1 MSSAP
6 ETKPESSVL
15 DTWPFSVIVP
25 SVIEA
30 WIDELC
36 SSTLAPE
43 LSDFD
48 TSYDTTKSLLTVYET
63 EWLILAGLSNM
74 ASLLSVTKEAA
85 KSLDIDDLVGTIEI
99 GKEADLLVL
108 NSNPLEDISNL
119 WDVKDVFLAGRYI
132 DRGSEKSL
140 KSIRQL
146 RPSLN

>member
-1 MSSAP
+1 MIDNGLKFITGSDSSW
-6 ETKPESSVL
+6 SSYQ
-15 DTWPFSVIVP
+15 SGN
-25 SVIEA
+25 
-30 WIDELC
+30 
-36 SSTLAPE
+36 
-43 LSDFD
+43 
-48 TSYDTTKSLLTVYET
+48 TVYET
-63 EWLILAGLSNM
+63 ECLNMAGLSNM

-85 KSLDIDDLVGTIEI
+85 KSLDIDDLVGTLEI

-140 KSIRQL
+140 KSVRQL